1 MSEKK
6 GISAVQVG
14 NLLAFGAV
22 IIVNSIAGSTKLL
35 GGVNTADVSAAFP
48 TLITP
53 AGFTFAIWGVIYAL
67 LAVFV
72 IFQLLPGHRGDAF
85 NEKVSYLFIL
95 SSVFNV
101 VWLFLWQYEYITAS
115 VVLIFAL
122 LLSLIAIYLRLNV
135 GRSNATRI
143 EKICV
148 HAPFSVYL
156 GWITIATIADVSSAL
171 VSISWNGFGIAAS
184 TWAQLV
190 TVVALA
196 ITLLLL
202 GTRRDPA
209 YGLVVVWALTG
220 ILANQWANKV
230 VSGVS
235 TVTEATEGVVAVATL
250 FVLFLVLV
258 RPPKANAV
266 QPRMP

>member
-1 MSEKK
+1 MSQKK
-6 GISAVQVG
+6 GITALQMG
-14 NLLAFGAV
+14 NVIAYVLV
-22 IIVNSIAGSTKLL
+22 IIINSIAGGTKLL
-35 GGVNTADVSAAFP
+35 GGLNTADVSAAFP

-53 AGFTFAIWGVIYAL
+53 AGFTFAIWGIIYL
-67 LAVFV
+67 LLG
-72 IFQLLPGHRGDAF
+72 IFIVYQLLPAHRGDAF
-85 NEKVSYLFIL
+85 NGKVGYLFIL
-95 SSVFNV
+95 SSLFNI

-122 LLSLIAIYLRLNV
+122 LLSLIAIYMRLNV
-135 GRSNATRI
+135 GRSNASRG

-171 VSISWNGFGIAAS
+171 VSINWNGLGIAS
-184 TWAQLV
+184 NTWAQLV

-209 YGLVVVWALTG
+209 YGLVIVWALMG
-220 ILANQWANKV
+220 IVSNQWAKDV
-230 VSGVS
+230 ASGVS
-235 TVTEATEGVVAVATL
+235 YVTLGSAIVVAIVTL
-250 FVLFLVLV
+250 ALIVLILA
-258 RPPKANAV
+258 RSMKK
-266 QPRMP
+266 